1 MLRKTQCNQPVGSC
15 LLSQRSSFP
24 LNCSVCL
31 HSGAS
36 LFSVTACSFF
46 KVQLIPFK
54 QKSHFLIKAG
64 GRDQS
69 GAIMHQTLWCLT
81 FSCDYSSACI
91 LSWKSLE
98 FCHLNMFFLASLTR
112 LPYCNATHTFK
123 LQLLL
128 CLLSL
133 LALLL
138 SYFFLFGCF
147 FLYNHLMCLST
158 ARGVT
163 LPLNIPETKEL
174 ISRVNLFH
182 DAL

>member
-1 MLRKTQCNQPVGSC
+1 MLRKTQRSQPVGSC
-15 LLSQRSSFP
+15 LPSQRSSFP

-46 KVQLIPFK
+46 KVRLIPFK

-64 GRDQS
+64 GRYQS

-112 LPYCNATHTFK
+112 LPYCNAPHTFK
-123 LQLLL
+123 PQLLL

-138 SYFFLFGCF
+138 SCF
-147 FLYNHLMCLST
+147 FVCLEIYFIT
-158 ARGVT
+158 
-163 LPLNIPETKEL
+163 I
-174 ISRVNLFH
+174 
-182 DAL
+182 